1 MSSIKKLLGQTA
13 IYGSSSIIG
22 RFLNFL
28 LTPLYVIQFS
38 NEQYGIITEM
48 YAYVAFLIVLLTYGM
63 ETAFF
68 RFSNNKKIIFQQ
80 VYSNT
85 LFSLFSTSSLFILL
99 VSLFSQDIANLLK
112 YPEHSEYIIWF
123 GLIVGLDAISSIP
136 LAYLRLQEKAK
147 KFALINFL
155 NVGVNI
161 GLNLF
166 FIFYCKVNFDH
177 GNTNWIIENFY
188 NPDIG
193 VGYVFI
199 SNLISSI
206 VKFIFLT
213 IGKFFSYAKSKFF
226 TSKLS
231 KLLLSPIF
239 I

>member
-48 YAYVAFLIVLLTYGM
+48 YAYVAFLVVLLTYGM

-68 RFSNNKKIIFQQ
+68 RFSNNKKINFQQ

-161 GLNLF
+161 SLNLF

-177 GNTNWIIENFY
+177 GNTN
-188 NPDIG
+188 
-193 VGYVFI
+193 
-199 SNLISSI
+199 
-206 VKFIFLT
+206 
-213 IGKFFSYAKSKFF
+213 
-226 TSKLS
+226 
-231 KLLLSPIF
+231 
-239 I
+239 

>member
-1 MSSIKKLLGQTA
+1 
-13 IYGSSSIIG
+13 
-22 RFLNFL
+22 
-28 LTPLYVIQFS
+28 
-38 NEQYGIITEM
+38 M
-48 YAYVAFLIVLLTYGM
+48 YAYVAFLVVLLTYGM

-85 LFSLFSTSSLFILL
+85 LFSLISTSSLFILL

-161 GLNLF
+161 SLNLF
-166 FIFYCKVNFDH
+166 FIFYCKVNFDY

-206 VKFIFLT
+206 VKFIFL
-213 IGKFFSYAKSKFF
+213 GKEMSFKGNFDFSVIKAMLKYSFPMLLVGLAYVINETLDRAMLKEILYQQYLELGTSSSKALE
-226 TSKLS
+226 KV
-231 KLLLSPIF
+231 
-239 I
+239 